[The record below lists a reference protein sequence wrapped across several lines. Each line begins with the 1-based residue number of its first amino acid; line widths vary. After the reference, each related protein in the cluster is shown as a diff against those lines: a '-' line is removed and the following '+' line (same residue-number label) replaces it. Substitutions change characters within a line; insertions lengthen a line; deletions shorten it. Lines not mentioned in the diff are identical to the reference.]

1 MIASMK
7 KRRVVLVNLFP
18 PSLSIQ
24 QAKEDASEMYYL
36 VESLGDSQ
44 VVDMVNQRGYPA
56 KSAYIGTG
64 KAQEVATFIV
74 EQEIDIVI
82 LNGIA
87 KPRQLYALWQS
98 LSKFKR
104 DILVWDRVDL
114 ILQIFLKHAHTA
126 EAKLQIELANM
137 RHMGPRIYGMGKV
150 LSQQAGGIGTR
161 GIGETNVELMKRHWR
176 DAMLEVKKKL
186 LKLERQREMQIQQR
200 RQTGLLTVSIVGY
213 TNAGKTTLFNTLTR
227 KDTFADNVLFATL
240 DARIGKVYLPT
251 LGSELFI
258 SDTIGFIKNL
268 PPSLIDAF
276 TSTLLESIYA
286 DIIIHVLDG
295 SSSAV
300 MDQLH
305 TVEDILYKLK
315 LQNKSELFVVNK
327 SDQMTKS
334 MKEEIK
340 SRLPYSNLVFI
351 SAKTGDGINILL
363 ESIEQLVQQQSLQGK
378 QIIRKELQN
387 NIPTRDDLF
396 VGQSVAVIKKQDQ
409 KEEIQTEGTISRILT
424 HGYSHPH
431 GIKVELADGTQG
443 RVKKI
448 LYADNS

>member
-1 MIASMK
+1 MIASMN

-18 PSLSIQ
+18 PSLSTQ
-24 QAKEDASEMYYL
+24 QVKEDASEMYYL

-44 VVDMVNQRGYPA
+44 VVDMIHQRGYPA

-64 KAQEVATFIV
+64 KAQEVASFIV
-74 EQEIDIVI
+74 EQDIDIVM

-87 KPRQLYALWQS
+87 KQRQLFSLWQT
-98 LSKFKR
+98 LSKYKR

-186 LKLERQREMQIQQR
+186 LKLQRQREMQIEHR
-200 RQTGLLTVSIVGY
+200 RQTGLLTASIVGY
-213 TNAGKTTLFNTLTR
+213 TNAGKTTLFNRLTR

-240 DARIGKVYLPT
+240 DATVGKIYLPT
-251 LGSELFI
+251 LRSELFI

-276 TSTLLESIYA
+276 TSTLLESIHA
-286 DIIIHVLDG
+286 NIIIHVLDG
-295 SSSAV
+295 SSTTV

-305 TVEDILYKLK
+305 IVEDILHQLNLEDKA
-315 LQNKSELFVVNK
+315 ELFVVNK
-327 SDQMTKS
+327 SDAMTES
-334 MKEEIK
+334 MKKEIQQ
-340 SRLPYSNLVFI
+340 RLRYSNLVFV
-351 SAKTGDGINILL
+351 SAKTGEGMNTLIQTL
-363 ESIEQLVQQQSLQGK
+363 ESHVLQLRQAGK
-378 QIIRKELQN
+378 IKVKNEKN
-387 NIPTRDDLF
+387 NGIPTRDNLSI
-396 VGQSVAVIKKQDQ
+396 GQTVSVVKKQDQ
-409 KEEIQTEGTISRILT
+409 KEDIHTKGTISRILT
-424 HGYSHPH
+424 HGYSHPY
-431 GIKVELADGTQG
+431 GIKVELTDGTQG

-448 LYADNS
+448 HYADNS

>member
-1 MIASMK
+1 MH

-18 PSLSIQ
+18 PSLSTQ
-24 QAKEDASEMYYL
+24 QAKDDASEMYYL
-36 VESLGDSQ
+36 VESLGDSK

-64 KAQEVATFIV
+64 KAQEVASFIV
-74 EQEIDIVI
+74 QQDIDIVM

-87 KPRQLYALWQS
+87 KQRQLFSLWQT
-98 LSKFKR
+98 LSKYKR

-186 LKLERQREMQIQQR
+186 LKLQRQREMQIEHR
-200 RQTGLLTVSIVGY
+200 RQTGLLTASIVGY
-213 TNAGKTTLFNTLTR
+213 TNAGKTTLFNRLTR

-240 DARIGKVYLPT
+240 DATVGKIYLPT
-251 LGSELFI
+251 LRSEMFI

-276 TSTLLESIYA
+276 TSTLLESIHA

-295 SSSAV
+295 SSSSV

-305 TVEDILYKLK
+305 TVEDILIKLK
-315 LQNKSELFVVNK
+315 LEDKSELLVVNK
-327 SDQMTKS
+327 ADAMTKR
-334 MKEEIK
+334 MKEEIQT
-340 SRLPYSNLVFI
+340 RLPYSKLVFI
-351 SAKTGDGINILL
+351 SAKTGEGVSML
-363 ESIEQLVQQQSLQGK
+363 IETIEALVHQQGK
-378 QIIRKELQN
+378 VGDTIVKRVKKSG
-387 NIPTRDDLF
+387 IPTRDNLSI
-396 VGQSVAVIKKQDQ
+396 GQTVSVVKKQDQ
-409 KEEIQTEGTISRILT
+409 KEGKLMQGTISRILT
-424 HGYSHPH
+424 RGYSHPH

-448 LYADNS
+448 HYADNS